1 MANTYSDVTGTYI
14 AANYNKIPSTDR
26 LGTLGARDWSF
37 FSVTITGVH
46 TGYTAADSL
55 FAKAVRGAQRAAEVN
70 FVGTPAS
77 NAFVIAV
84 AADTANAQ
92 DTDSNGTYTVAEQL
106 KQSIDAFTAA
116 SSTVAA
122 LTASGASIA

>member
-1 MANTYSDVTGTYI
+1 MADLYGSTV
-14 AANYNKIPSTDR
+14 AANARKIPGTQS
-26 LGTLGARDWSF
+26 LGTLGIRQLSF

-46 TGYTAADSL
+46 TGYTNANSL
-55 FAKAVRGAQRAAEVN
+55 FAKAVLGAQTGAELF

-84 AADTANAQ
+84 ATDTADASDPGDN
-92 DTDSNGTYTVAEQL
+92 SPTVAEQL
-106 KQSIDAFTAA
+106 KANIDAFTGE

>member
-1 MANTYSDVTGTYI
+1 MADLYGSTVGANARKVPGTQ
-14 AANYNKIPSTDR
+14 S
-26 LGTLGARDWSF
+26 LGTVGIRQLSF

-46 TGYTAADSL
+46 TGYTAANSL
-55 FAKAVRGAQRAAEVN
+55 FSKAVLGAMTGAEIF

-84 AADTANAQ
+84 ATDTADTSGPE
-92 DTDSNGTYTVAEQL
+92 DTSPTLAEEL
-106 KQSIDAFTAA
+106 KNNIDAFTGDT
-116 SSTVAA
+116 STVAA